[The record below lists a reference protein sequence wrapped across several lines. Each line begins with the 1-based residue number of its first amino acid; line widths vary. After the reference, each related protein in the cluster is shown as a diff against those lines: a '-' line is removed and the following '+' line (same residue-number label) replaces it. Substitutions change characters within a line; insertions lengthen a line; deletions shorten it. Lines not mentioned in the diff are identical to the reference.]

1 MEIQSADAWITI
13 YKEGSILE
21 SGYSDSNGQIRLII
35 PTIEEGEV
43 LVTVTKKIT
52 IPIRVLSKST
62 ILALALMSFP
72 KKYLSLKMA
81 QVPQRVMEMAKLIL
95 VRLLI
100 SLYQYLIME
109 MQTQLKLQAH

>member
-1 MEIQSADAWITI
+1 MEPPDAWITI

-62 ILALALMSFP
+62 ILKTALMSFP
-72 KKYLSLKMA
+72 KKYLSPKMA
-81 QVPQRVMEMAKLIL
+81 QVPQVMEMAKLIL
-95 VRLLI
+95 VVVD
-100 SLYQYLIME
+100 SLYQYLHHGNAP
-109 MQTQLKLQAH
+109 TQIQVH